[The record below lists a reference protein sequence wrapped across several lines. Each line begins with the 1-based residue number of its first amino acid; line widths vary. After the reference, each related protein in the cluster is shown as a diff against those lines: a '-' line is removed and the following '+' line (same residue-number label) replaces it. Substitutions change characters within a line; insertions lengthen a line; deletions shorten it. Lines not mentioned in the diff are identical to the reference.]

1 MISNE
6 QAMDAMMCSYEKYA
20 ALRAELGFPLPSK
33 VNNNLLPSWVL
44 RVGEKPK
51 TEWVMPKRA
60 PQPAQPAAAT
70 AIVEVTAQA
79 PAEQNAAAPAA
90 AKLDSWAARVRAVI
104 RAAKTEGQTP
114 QQVFKHVVENMG
126 MKESSARNCIKHNWP
141 KV

>member
-6 QAMDAMMCSYEKYA
+6 QAIDAMMCSFEKYA

-60 PQPAQPAAAT
+60 PQPVQPAAET
-70 AIVEVTAQA
+70 AIVEVKA
-79 PAEQNAAAPAA
+79 PVQVAAEPTA
-90 AKLDSWAARVRAVI
+90 AKAESWAARVRAVI
-104 RAAKTEGQTP
+104 RTAKAAGQQPTE
-114 QQVFKHVVENMG
+114 VLKHVVENMG
-126 MKESSARNCIKHNWP
+126 MKESSARNCIKANWERA
-141 KV
+141 